1 MATTTSAQQIIRNGP
16 LDRSEIPE
24 QYWELVDRYR
34 PELLSQARAITGS
47 AEDAEDVVQ
56 ETFCEAFRD
65 PQKLADAE
73 SIGARLR
80 LINRNNALNRIRDRR
95 RASSRILKKQECDP
109 ETLFTTGGFNVL
121 ELKEAVGKAL
131 EILPETQRLVV
142 EMRYF
147 QHLSLKEISAR
158 TKMPIGTIGRTLSE
172 ASMSLFEKLR
182 AQLGSAPS
190 TTASTQEVPPVEGQ

>member
-80 LINRNNALNRIRDRR
+80 LINRHNALNRIRDGR
-95 RASSRILKKQECDP
+95 RASSRILKKKEGAP

-121 ELKEAVGKAL
+121 
-131 EILPETQRLVV
+131 
-142 EMRYF
+142 
-147 QHLSLKEISAR
+147 
-158 TKMPIGTIGRTLSE
+158 
-172 ASMSLFEKLR
+172 
-182 AQLGSAPS
+182 
-190 TTASTQEVPPVEGQ
+190 